1 MGAMLSRS
9 AALLSLVAGA
19 GLAPFGAPQ
28 GGYVTR
34 DFPSLGLEMPI
45 ARDYRPLPIQP
56 TDRWS
61 ILRYRFD
68 SEEVVE
74 ELWAEFTIARIDRL
88 EPQEVE

>member
-1 MGAMLSRS
+1 MGAMLPRS

-45 ARDYRPLPIQP
+45 AREVYSVVHEGAPAREAYRGL
-56 TDRWS
+56 TR
-61 ILRYRFD
+61 R
-68 SEEVVE
+68 EAG
-74 ELWAEFTIARIDRL
+74 AEH
-88 EPQEVE
+88 EPG